1 MCLAVPG
8 QILSTAGD
16 DIMRTARVSFGGVVK
31 QVSLAY
37 LPEAKVDDYVIVHAG
52 FALSIVDE
60 AEAKTV
66 FEYLERLGLEDA
78 GEPGGEGTGR

>member
-8 QILSTAGD
+8 KILSTAGD
-16 DIMRTARVSFGGVVK
+16 DAITRLARVSFGGVVK
-31 QVSLAY
+31 EISLAY

-60 AEAKTV
+60 AEAQTV
-66 FEYLERLGLEDA
+66 LEYLA
-78 GEPGGEGTGR
+78 QIAPVTGEGEEPQP